1 MSLYEKYFSSQ
12 NKTHVY
18 SVMSQIILRETG
30 KDISKDSYYQ
40 EMYKFNYPRIF
51 EDSQK
56 CELVEINKELLDRVG
71 SQIITHILGNR
82 DYITVSGHL
91 SPIAEGSEIESVSSG
106 SSLSSLSS
114 VSGTENP
121 SKVSLNVYSSDRI
134 KGSRNRYDYI
144 LELQD
149 KHLSLKCLTIPKE
162 PNALFS
168 NPTII
173 IGLQNIPQ
181 DELKVVCT
189 LSETRDMG
197 DRKYLTYLP
206 ETEIRFPVKHSLRVR
221 LYDYR
226 GAEVL
231 KSVNDVVGLLKHKHV
246 VYCSKPYTCLA
257 ILRDATE
264 YFDEGD
270 IVGLYKDE
278 VCHYTVGI
286 KEIQGS
292 YILSEPI
299 KIKEPISTLMNISL
313 QNHLVFSEF
322 PPPATDDPKVS

>member
-30 KDISKDSYYQ
+30 KDISNDSFYQ
-40 EMYKFNYPRIF
+40 EMYKFHYPRIF

-82 DYITVSGHL
+82 DNITVSGPL
-91 SPIAEGSEIESVSSG
+91 SPIAEGSEIESFPSG
-106 SSLSSLSS
+106 SSLSSLS
-114 VSGTENP
+114 VSGAENP

-134 KGSRNRYDYI
+134 KDSCNRYDYI
-144 LELQD
+144 LELRD
-149 KHLSLKCLTIPKE
+149 KFISLKRLTIPKE
-162 PNALFS
+162 SNALFS

-181 DELKVVCT
+181 DELKIVCA

-197 DRKYLTYLP
+197 DRKYLPYLP
-206 ETEIRFPVKHSLRVR
+206 ENEIRFPVKHSLRVR

-226 GAEVL
+226 GTSVL
-231 KSVNDVVGLLKHKHV
+231 KSVPDVVGLLKHKHV
-246 VYCSKPYTCLA
+246 VYHGKHYTCLA
-257 ILRDATE
+257 VLRDASE
-264 YFDEGD
+264 YFDDGD

-278 VCHYTVGI
+278 VCHYTLGI

-299 KIKEPISTLMNISL
+299 KIKEPITTLMNISL

-322 PPPATDDPKVS
+322 PAPATDDPKVS

>member
-30 KDISKDSYYQ
+30 KDISNDSFYQ
-40 EMYKFNYPRIF
+40 EMYKFHYPRIF

-71 SQIITHILGNR
+71 SQIITHILGNC
-82 DYITVSGHL
+82 DNITVSGPL

-106 SSLSSLSS
+106 SSLSSLS
-114 VSGTENP
+114 VSGAGNP

-134 KGSRNRYDYI
+134 KGSCNRYDYI
-144 LELQD
+144 LELRD
-149 KHLSLKCLTIPKE
+149 KLISLKRLTIPKE
-162 PNALFS
+162 SNALFS

-181 DELKVVCT
+181 EELKIVCA

-226 GAEVL
+226 GTSVL

-246 VYCSKPYTCLA
+246 VYHGKPYTCLA
-257 ILRDATE
+257 VLRDASE

-270 IVGLYKDE
+270 IAGLYKDE
-278 VCHYTVGI
+278 VCHYTLGI

-299 KIKEPISTLMNISL
+299 KIKEPITTLMNISL

-322 PPPATDDPKVS
+322 PAPATDDPKVS